1 MAKHNP
7 HANGA
12 TNPENKPLTLGRLDT
27 IHRQMAR
34 TVVSAPWATTR
45 PRKVYKF
52 NGIERYAN
60 GMINKNESNGPGR
73 DATSAITS
81 STPARHLQIN
91 DKNITDHLHAKESP
105 VARSNIWPNG
115 RTDTD
120 TRPSYSILHST
131 RLSKQDDTRA
141 LSHNTQLSIWRQG
154 RLAGDLGLTKQTER
168 SLVSYLRR
176 FTPPNPVKDICH

>member
-1 MAKHNP
+1 MNTTTEKGYAKWY
-7 HANGA
+7 
-12 TNPENKPLTLGRLDT
+12 EQQERV
-27 IHRQMAR
+27 QR
-34 TVVSAPWATTR
+34 TW
-45 PRKVYKF
+45 
-52 NGIERYAN
+52 ERCYECASV
-60 GMINKNESNGPGR
+60 IYSHE
-73 DATSAITS
+73 T
-81 STPARHLQIN
+81 HLQIN

-105 VARSNIWPNG
+105 VARSNMWPNG
-115 RTDTD
+115 HADTD
-120 TRPSYSILHST
+120 TRPSYSILRST

>member
-1 MAKHNP
+1 
-7 HANGA
+7 
-12 TNPENKPLTLGRLDT
+12 
-27 IHRQMAR
+27 
-34 TVVSAPWATTR
+34 
-45 PRKVYKF
+45 
-52 NGIERYAN
+52 
-60 GMINKNESNGPGR
+60 MINKNESNGPGR
-73 DATSAITS
+73 DATSALTS
-81 STPARHLQIN
+81 STPTRHLQIN

-105 VARSNIWPNG
+105 VARSSMWPNG

-154 RLAGDLGLTKQTER
+154 RLAGDLRIDQTERKR

-176 FTPPNPVKDICH
+176 FTPTQPSERYLPLSLYCMADKVFVGSLQPLAS